1 MLLGEKMELKDLGET
16 IDALYSLRQVRLQK
30 QKEIDEMKAKEMEF
44 RQIIIGML
52 ETAGLA
58 KASGFAAT
66 AGIKTTVEPLVTDW
80 DPVFD
85 YIRKENKFELI
96 QKRIS
101 APAWR
106 ELKESGI
113 LVPGT
118 EPNEVVDI
126 SLTKSTRG

>member
-1 MLLGEKMELKDLGET
+1 MEIGAT
-16 IDALYSLRQVRLQK
+16 IDALYNLRQARLDMQK
-30 QKEIDEMKAKEMEF
+30 DIDAMKAQELEL
-44 RQIIIGML
+44 RQTIIGLL
-52 ETAGLA
+52 ENAGLA
-58 KASGFAAT
+58 KASGHAAT
-66 AGIKTTVEPLVTDW
+66 AGITMKIEPLVTDW
-80 DPVFD
+80 DPVFE

-106 ELKESGI
+106 ELKETGI

-118 EPNEVVDI
+118 EENTVIDI

>member
-1 MLLGEKMELKDLGET
+1 MELKELGGT
-16 IDALYSLRQVRLQK
+16 IDALYALRQSRLEK
-30 QKEIDEMKAKEMEF
+30 QKEIDAMKVEEMNF

-52 ETAGLA
+52 EESGLA
-58 KASGFAAT
+58 KASGGMAT
-66 AGIKTTVEPLVTDW
+66 AGIKVTVEPLVTDW
-80 DPVFD
+80 DPVFE

-118 EPNEVVDI
+118 EENPVVDI

>member
-1 MLLGEKMELKDLGET
+1 MELKDLGAT
-16 IDALYSLRQVRLQK
+16 IDSLYALRQARLEK
-30 QKEIDEMKAKEMEF
+30 QREVDAMKAEEAQF
-44 RQIIIGML
+44 RVHIIELL
-52 ETAGLA
+52 ENAGLA
-58 KASGFAAT
+58 KASGGMAT
-66 AGIKTTVEPLVTDW
+66 AGIRTTVEPLVVDW
-80 DPVFD
+80 DPVFEF
-85 YIRKENKFELI
+85 IRKENRFELI

-118 EPNEVVDI
+118 EENPVIDI

>member
-1 MLLGEKMELKDLGET
+1 MELKDLGET
-16 IDALYSLRQVRLQK
+16 IDSLYALRQLRLEK
-30 QKEIDEMKAKEMEF
+30 QREIDDMKATETNL
-44 RQIIIGML
+44 RQAIIGLL
-52 ETAGLA
+52 EDAGLA
-58 KASGFAAT
+58 KASGGMAT
-66 AGIKTTVEPLVTDW
+66 AGIKVTVEPLVTDW
-80 DPVFD
+80 DPVFE

-118 EPNEVVDI
+118 EENPVVDI

>member
-1 MLLGEKMELKDLGET
+1 
-16 IDALYSLRQVRLQK
+16 
-30 QKEIDEMKAKEMEF
+30 MKAEETEI
-44 RQIIIGML
+44 RQTIISLL
-52 ETAGLA
+52 ENAGLA
-58 KASGFAAT
+58 KASGYMAT
-66 AGIKTTVEPLVTDW
+66 AGIKTTIEPLVVDW
-80 DPVFD
+80 DPVFEF
-85 YIRKENKFELI
+85 IRKENRFELI

-118 EPNEVVDI
+118 EENPVIDI

>member
-1 MLLGEKMELKDLGET
+1 MELKELGTT
-16 IDALYSLRQVRLQK
+16 IDALYSLRQSRLEK
-30 QKEIDEMKAKEMEF
+30 QREIDEMKAHEAHL
-44 RQIIIGML
+44 RQAIIAML
-52 ETAGLA
+52 EDAGLA
-58 KASGFAAT
+58 KASGGMAT
-66 AGIKTTVEPLVTDW
+66 AGITLKVEPLVTDW
-80 DPVFD
+80 DPVFE

-118 EPNEVVDI
+118 EENPVVDI

>member
-1 MLLGEKMELKDLGET
+1 MNLEKLGST
-16 IDALYSLRQVRLQK
+16 IDALYALRQSRLEK
-30 QKEIDEMKAKEMEF
+30 QKEVDAMKAEEVAY
-44 RQIIIGML
+44 RSTIIGML
-52 ETAGLA
+52 EEAGLA
-58 KASGFAAT
+58 KASGGMAT
-66 AGIKTTVEPLVTDW
+66 AGIKTTVEPLVVDW
-80 DPVFD
+80 DPVFEF
-85 YIRKENKFELI
+85 IRKENRFELI

-118 EPNEVVDI
+118 EENPVIDI

>member
-1 MLLGEKMELKDLGET
+1 MELKDLGET
-16 IDALYSLRQVRLQK
+16 IDALYALRQLRLEEQK
-30 QKEIDEMKAKEMEF
+30 KIDAMKAEEVNIRGK
-44 RQIIIGML
+44 IIELL
-52 ETAGLA
+52 ENAGLA
-58 KASGFAAT
+58 KASGYMAT
-66 AGIKTTVEPLVTDW
+66 AGIKVTVEPLVTDW
-80 DPVFD
+80 DPVFE

-118 EPNEVVDI
+118 EENPVVDI